1 MVICVKNL
9 TKSTA
14 NEFVI
19 KSNGDDMKLIIPE
32 FISSIKPYS
41 PGKPIEELEREYG
54 IKDSIKLASNEN
66 PLGTSPRAVEAI
78 SKALGQLNRYPEG
91 SGYYLTQ
98 KLSGKL
104 GVKPENIVLGNGS
117 DEVIGML
124 TRAFITPGDEA
135 IMPFPSFLMY
145 EIMVRASGGIAVTA
159 PLTAS
164 LHLNLNLI
172 KEKITERT
180 RLIFLTNP
188 NNPTGTAIAADD
200 FKRFFKAVPLDIIVV
215 VDEAYVEFVRDSDAL
230 NSIDFVKSGG
240 MVVTLRTFSKVY
252 GLAGLRI
259 GYGVMAEQIAEVLH
273 RIRQPFNANS
283 LAQVAAVAALDDD
296 EFFEETLTLIHSGI
310 EYLYNEI
317 ERIGLKFF
325 HTQTNFLLIDMA
337 MDADEVFER
346 MLRKGVIVRSMTS
359 YGYPEYI
366 RVNAGL
372 AEENERFVR
381 ALEDVIMEMGR

>member
-1 MVICVKNL
+1 
-9 TKSTA
+9 
-14 NEFVI
+14 
-19 KSNGDDMKLIIPE
+19 MKLIVPE

-41 PGKPIEELEREYG
+41 PGKPIEELERQYG

-164 LHLNLNLI
+164 LYLNLNLI

-180 RLIFLTNP
+180 RLIFLTHP

-200 FKRFFKAVPLDIIVV
+200 FKSFFKAVPPGIIVV

-296 EFFEETLTLIHSGI
+296 KFLEETLTLIHSGI

-317 ERIGLKFF
+317 ERLGLKFF
-325 HTQTNFLLIDMA
+325 PTQTNVVLIDMA

-359 YGYPEYI
+359 YDYPEYI

-372 AEENERFVR
+372 ARENERFIR